1 MPTATMSSI
10 VVYTYT
16 SVPPPCTEAKIELK
30 KEREAAAGAT
40 MDGHG
45 VTVICPYLS
54 SLVIPL
60 VDEHMHASSIKLE
73 AHCVFLDVML

>member
-16 SVPPPCTEAKIELK
+16 SLPTA
-30 KEREAAAGAT
+30 
-40 MDGHG
+40 MHG
-45 VTVICPYLS
+45 VTVICPLSS